1 MGIGKITWLFS
12 HQQPFEC
19 RQLELTDE
27 TLEALVGFLEGIS
40 YENPGQTYESARR
53 KAYDVL
59 NARFPV
65 SHAAYGPPEPSH
77 CECGGEHV
85 ASPPFALRCRDCL
98 GMLKDGDPRR
108 SKRCKG
114 CSCDADEL
122 RLGYCDRC
130 VELRPSLWGKP
141 DRGGPAQ
148 DGDWVSTC
156 CKSLPKEGALDLGDR
171 SDVRAT
177 CSRCGAS
184 VRFREIVS
192 TEEQARRFTEHLA
205 LKETQEILNEAF
217 RQNSKRIAPG
227 PSLVDMLNRQCECGA
242 TKVKD
247 AFHADWC
254 PNSPNYQEELDETRK
269 KTDADRSPAE
279 GHRKAAQE
287 GQTFDGGM

>member
-12 HQQPFEC
+12 HELPFEC

-141 DRGGPAQ
+141 DRGGAAQ
-148 DGDWVSTC
+148 DGDWVSDC
-156 CKSLPKEGALDLGDR
+156 CKCLPTEGALDLSDR
-171 SDVRAT
+171 SEVRAT

-184 VRFREIVS
+184 VRFREI
-192 TEEQARRFTEHLA
+192 
-205 LKETQEILNEAF
+205 I
-217 RQNSKRIAPG
+217 
-227 PSLVDMLNRQCECGA
+227 VDMLKNVCQDPNIADGLTTRCDLNKFTCRPCECGA

-287 GQTFDGGM
+287 GQTFNGGM